1 MTLKDPN
8 RSPTAK
14 YGTKIIV
21 TQPEFERSLK
31 DADNFSMNDKDNYDE
46 LYSPA
51 TESILLSPDITGN
64 SFVNHYESSVGD
76 KERINVD
83 IYCYGRLIFFIKID
97 YGYDN
102 AYFYITLID
111 YISSFVAKK
120 QPLFLFM
127 RK

>member
-14 YGTKIIV
+14 YGTNIIV

-31 DADNFSMNDKDNYDE
+31 DADSFSMNDKDNYDE

-76 KERINVD
+76 KERINLD
-83 IYCYGRLIFFIKID
+83 IYCYGRLIFFSSK
-97 YGYDN
+97 
-102 AYFYITLID
+102 LIMVMTMLTFM
-111 YISSFVAKK
+111 FV
-120 QPLFLFM
+120 
-127 RK
+127 